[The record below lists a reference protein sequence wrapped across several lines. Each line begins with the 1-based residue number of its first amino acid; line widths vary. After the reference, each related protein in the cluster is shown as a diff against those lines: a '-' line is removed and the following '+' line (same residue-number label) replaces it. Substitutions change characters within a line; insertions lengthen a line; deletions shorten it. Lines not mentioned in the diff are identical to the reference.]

1 MDILGI
7 DIAKAKFDVHLC
19 TAQQQRRANFP
30 NAEAGFVQLKAWLDK
45 HRPEQAAPLHACM
58 EATGNWGL
66 DLAAF
71 LCGQKITVSIVNP
84 RQIKAFGDS
93 ELARNKTD
101 RLDAALIARFCRAH
115 TPPPWT
121 PPAPAM
127 RDLREM
133 VRRCEALKAA
143 RVQELNRRKSGFA
156 NALVAASIDHHIAY
170 LDQQIQQ
177 ITDAVRQ
184 LIASDPSQQAIREL
198 LLSIIGVGEVTA
210 SVIMAELPNLVE
222 FTPKGLAA
230 FAGLSPQE
238 RSSGSSLAG
247 SRSISRVGSPRL
259 RSALYL
265 AALSA
270 KRHNPRLADFIQR
283 MREAGKPPKVILIAV
298 ARRLLVYA
306 HAVVRSGKPFS
317 ISHQAVDQSA

>member
-1 MDILGI
+1 
-7 DIAKAKFDVHLC
+7 
-19 TAQQQRRANFP
+19 
-30 NAEAGFVQLKAWLDK
+30 
-45 HRPEQAAPLHACM
+45 
-58 EATGNWGL
+58 
-66 DLAAF
+66 
-71 LCGQKITVSIVNP
+71 
-84 RQIKAFGDS
+84 
-93 ELARNKTD
+93 
-101 RLDAALIARFCRAH
+101 
-115 TPPPWT
+115 
-121 PPAPAM
+121 
-127 RDLREM
+127 M

-156 NALVAASIDHHIAY
+156 NAVVAASIDRHIDH
-170 LDQQIQQ
+170 LDQQIKE

-184 LIASDPSQQAIREL
+184 LIASDPAQQATREL
-198 LLSIIGVGEVTA
+198 LLSIVGVGEVTA
-210 SVIMAELPNLVE
+210 SVIMAELPNLAE

-238 RSSGSSLAG
+238 RSSGSSVAG
-247 SRSISRVGSPRL
+247 ARSISRIGSARL
-259 RSALYL
+259 RSAMYL

-283 MREAGKPPKVILIAV
+283 MRAAGKPPKVILIAV